1 MTDVRG
7 ASVARLRVADVTLA
21 EFRAAVEAPWVEPA
35 SAAEVVEG
43 VPVYDGALVAAR
55 ADIETEAGT
64 ALAVEWAEV
73 LLSGAGAFA
82 VSGAA
87 DRAVVDEATSLF
99 EAILTDEAAGGGD
112 RGDHFAEA
120 GANQRIWNSL
130 EKHCRRDPGSFVR
143 YYGAPALHLAAQA
156 WLGPGYQVTAQ
167 LNLVN
172 PGASAQEPHRD
183 YHLGFMTDAAAE
195 RYLSHVHRLTPAL
208 TLQAAIVH
216 TDMPLETGP
225 TYLVPGSQRYE
236 AGYLAWRHAQVRD
249 YVAERRR
256 QVPLEAGDLL
266 VFNPAVLHGAGAN
279 RTTTS
284 RRMANLLQIS
294 SAFGRAMEDVDR
306 RAMVAAVYPEVQ
318 RRWVDVEHRPALR
331 RALAACAEGYPFPGD
346 LDRDQPTDGLAP
358 ASDVAIVEQALDE
371 GWPAEKLT
379 EVLPVRSLR
388 GQG

>member
-7 ASVARLRVADVTLA
+7 ANVARLRVAEVTLPA
-21 EFRAAVEAPWVEPA
+21 FRAAVEAPWERPA
-35 SAAEVVEG
+35 LAAEVVDDI
-43 VPVYDGALVAAR
+43 PIYDGAVVSDR
-55 ADIETEAGT
+55 ADIETGPGT
-64 ALAVEWAEV
+64 DLAVEWATV

-82 VSGAA
+82 VRGAA
-87 DRAVVDEATSLF
+87 ERTVIDEATAVF
-99 EAILTDEAAGGGD
+99 EAILADEAVDGGD
-112 RGDHFAEA
+112 KGDHFAEA

-130 EKHCRRDPGSFVR
+130 EKHCLWDPASFLR
-143 YYGAPALHLAAQA
+143 YYAPPALHLAAQA

-167 LNLVN
+167 LNVVN

-225 TYLVPGSQRYE
+225 TYLLPGSQRYE
-236 AGYLAWRHAQVRD
+236 AGYLAWRNAEVRQ
-249 YVAERRR
+249 YVAEHRR
-256 QVPLEAGDLL
+256 QIPLEAGDLL

-279 RTTTS
+279 RTTTEK
-284 RRMANLLQIS
+284 RMANLLQIS
-294 SAFGRAMEDVDR
+294 SAFGRAMEDIDR
-306 RAMVAAVYPEVQ
+306 RSMVATAYPELR
-318 RRWVDVEHRPALR
+318 RRWAVAEDRPGLR

-346 LDRDQPTDGLAP
+346 LDRDQPVDGLAP
-358 ASDVAIVEQALDE
+358 APDAAIVQQALEE
-371 GWPAEKLT
+371 GWDPDKLR
-379 EVLPVRSLR
+379 EVLPARSRR